1 MNHEE
6 NNRRTYEAFVSAWAA
21 ADLERLMTYVTDD
34 IVYGASV
41 GPDPGATSSGKPD
54 VREGFR
60 IMALQEIEWVILGR
74 FQSAGSMQVR
84 ILSRRYSSSRS
95 PYARRWMTRI
105 LLLRPSTNPSET
117 LFSGLQ

>member
-41 GPDPGATSSGKPD
+41 GPDPGATYVGKPD

-60 IMALQEIEWVILGR
+60 IMMAYDRGKAMSPAEATFLGDRGFVEWKSGE
-74 FQSAGSMQVR
+74 VR
-84 ILSRRYSSSRS
+84 GFDVLSFRDGLISRKE
-95 PYARRWMTRI
+95 AFRKTRA
-105 LLLRPSTNPSET
+105 
-117 LFSGLQ
+117 